1 MFIGHYGAA
10 LAAKAVAPKTSLGS
24 LLIASV
30 FIDLI
35 WPNLL
40 LLGVERVRIEP
51 GVTVVNPLAFEYYPY
66 SHSLLAVVGW
76 GLLVGGVSWIIW
88 RAPKAALI
96 MGLLVLSHWMLDL
109 LVHRP
114 DLPLLPDGPFVG
126 LGGWNSIPVTLVLEF
141 GLLIGGAW
149 LYLRMTRGQDKVGR
163 WGVPA
168 LVGVLAVVY
177 MGHTFGEPPPSV
189 TILAVTAQMQW
200 LLIAWAFW
208 ADRHRVVTQTA

>member
-208 ADRHRVVTQTA
+208 ADRHRVATQTA